1 MKIVTA
7 AEMRDI
13 DRLTTEKYFVSSLA
27 LMERAGAAVA
37 EFVLEHYPKA
47 EEIGVICGKGNNGGD
62 GFVAARKLYDAGK
75 NVLVLLL
82 ADPKELKGDAAAMF
96 EKLPVAAVCA
106 RDEKELE
113 HESAMLV
120 ANADVLVDAI
130 FGTGFRPPLTPFHTK
145 ACELINGTRPVV
157 SVDLPS
163 GIDADETEMKNIRKA
178 VWASSSGV
186 VTFTAPK
193 PAHIFLNLTSDP
205 IVVAQIG
212 TPPDAVQSKS
222 KLEVITRNDLYVL
235 RVPRPWDAH
244 KGLFGHVLVVGGS
257 TGKAGAAAMAAVA
270 AMRSGAGLT
279 TAATP
284 KSVLPQVAGFTPE
297 LMTTPLAES
306 SAGAM
311 AVSKDEKTIQAI
323 LEGKTVVAIGP
334 GVSREAEA
342 AQSVHVLVA
351 RTKVPTV
358 IDADGLNAFEG
369 KAQLLNGN
377 ERPLVLTPHPKEMSR
392 LTGLPVEK
400 IESNRV
406 DVARKFAAEHHLI
419 LVLKGH
425 RTLVAEPG
433 GTVWVNVT
441 GNPGMAKGGSGD
453 VLTGMV
459 AGFIAQ
465 NSGHLLNAVLAAVY
479 VHGLSGDLAA
489 ASLGENSLLAGD
501 IIQQIPHAMQAS
513 DEFSIRRV
521 TLTMGRAWKKR

>member
-7 AEMRDI
+7 AEMREI
-13 DRLTTEKYFVSSLA
+13 DRLTTEKYMVSSLA

-37 EFVLEHYPKA
+37 DFVLEHYPKA

-157 SVDLPS
+157 SVDIPS

-178 VWASSSGV
+178 IWAFSNGV

-205 IVVAQIG
+205 VVVAQIG
-212 TPPDAVQSKS
+212 TPRDVVQSKL
-222 KLEVITRNDLYVL
+222 KLEVITSNDLYTL

-244 KGLFGHVLVVGGS
+244 KGLFGHVLIVGGS
-257 TGKAGAAAMAAVA
+257 TGKAGAAAMAAMA
-270 AMRSGAGLT
+270 SMRSGAGLT

-297 LMTTPLAES
+297 LMTTPLAEN

-311 AVSKDEKTIQAI
+311 AISSDEKALKAI

-334 GVSREAEA
+334 GVSREPEA
-342 AQSVHVLVA
+342 AQSVHAIVT

-369 KAQLLNGN
+369 KAQLLNGA

-392 LTGLPVEK
+392 LTGLPVEN

-406 DVARKFAAEHHLI
+406 EIARKFAAEHNLI
-419 LVLKGH
+419 LVLKGQ

-433 GTVWVNVT
+433 GIVWLNVT

-453 VLTGMV
+453 VLTGII

-465 NSGHLLNAVLAAVY
+465 SPDHLLNAVLAAVY

-489 ASLGENSLLAGD
+489 EERGERSVLAGD
-501 IIQQIPHAMQAS
+501 LIQQISHAIRAAG
-513 DEFSIRRV
+513 EFDNRRV
-521 TLTMGRAWKKR
+521 QLTHGRTWKKR